1 MSKKI
6 IQLNNDLFSCKR
18 INIENFQDEGEVDT
32 GDTYTDED
40 GNVFTYDYNIEDWV
54 LKSDAAA
61 ATEGDAA
68 ATGGDAAATGGDAAA
83 GGDAGAAVNEDMY
96 TDEDGNVFIFDY
108 NINDWVLQS
117 EPASAAAAGGDAA
130 VGGDAA
136 RTTRAVTLDATG
148 NMVAPGPKPKRKP
161 KRKSK
166 KRSKKSSKP
175 RAKVSSKKVSK
186 KASKPTR
193 GKAPSKGSSKK
204 SSKKAGK
211 GKREGFCA
219 GNTCLTEDNLKSL
232 IKLLKK
238 LELKK

>member
-18 INIENFQDEGEVDT
+18 INVENFQDGGE
-32 GDTYTDED
+32 E
-40 GNVFTYDYNIEDWV
+40 
-54 LKSDAAA
+54 
-61 ATEGDAA
+61 
-68 ATGGDAAATGGDAAA
+68 
-83 GGDAGAAVNEDMY
+83 VNEDIY

-117 EPASAAAAGGDAA
+117 DAAAATGGDAAAADAGAGDAGSGEDTGDIFTDEDGNVWVWDYNINDWALQSEPASAAAAGGDAA
-130 VGGDAA
+130 VAGGDAA
-136 RTTRAVTLDATG
+136 RTTAAVTLDATG
-148 NMVAPGPKPKRKP
+148 NMVAPGPKPKKP

-166 KRSKKSSKP
+166 KRSKKPSKP
-175 RAKVSSKKVSK
+175 RGKVGSKKTSK
-186 KASKPTR
+186 KPSKKTSKPAGKKL
-193 GKAPSKGSSKK
+193 GKAPSKGG
-204 SSKKAGK
+204 SKKASK
-211 GKREGFCA
+211 GKRREGFCA